1 MKRICFFVGYD
12 KFGIISDYVIYYIEA
27 MSKLSDVYYF
37 ADCEMKQGELAK
49 LAPFVKAAYAKRH
62 KKYDFG
68 SWQELIRIIW
78 LENLQKYDEF
88 IFVNDSC
95 FGPLFP
101 LEPLFKVCSA
111 DDSIDIWS
119 MFSLASFFWVLK
131 KKAFFHPDFQSFIE
145 GVKEEKEKEDV
156 ITKYEYKLGPLFEK
170 AGLKYKTF
178 SPLDGGIN
186 PYNTWRAFIAFKFPL
201 LKLRVFT
208 EKNKYHHND
217 SLVGWEDFL
226 KHHTQYD
233 TSLIKNYLTSHNID
247 PQTFETF
254 GFKIR
259 SIIWA
264 IRRKRIKLFRIY
276 LSKRHKIVVLFG
288 KTIIMKPETKPTL
301 SFYNDIKFD

>member
-1 MKRICFFVGYD
+1 MKRVCLFAGYD
-12 KFGIISDYVIYYIEA
+12 KFGTISDYVIYYIKA

-37 ADCEMKQGELAK
+37 ADCEMKPEELAK
-49 LAPFVKAAYAKRH
+49 LTPFVKVAYAKRH

-68 SWQELIRIIW
+68 SWQELIQIIGIKN
-78 LENLQKYDEF
+78 LESYDEF

-101 LEPLFKVCSA
+101 LEPFFKHCSN
-111 DDSIDIWS
+111 DKDIDVWTLY
-119 MFSLASFFWVLK
+119 SLASFFFVLK
-131 KKAFFHPDFQSFIE
+131 KHAFFQENFQSFITNIQI
-145 GVKEEKEKEDV
+145 EKNKDD
-156 ITKYEYKLGPLFEK
+156 IMSKYEAKLGEIFDG

-178 SPLDGGIN
+178 SPLPDGIN

-288 KTIIMKPETKPTL
+288 KTIIMKPETKPTP